1 MATITGLFAL
11 LLYQRFTSLARSSGG
26 GCVCF
31 GQTLYWH
38 SHGFT
43 TRNVASFKGLCHSSE
58 NLRFCLCK
66 VEWLTCRMQFC
77 FFKSNLKNHRVTTNP
92 WVIFKTRNEAQRNHK
107 EADTKL
113 EILVLTTQKDLHE
126 HASKLTHIYYITNL
140 CKSGILWSLSSWV
153 WISGP
158 SASSEYVDWQ
168 RTGISL
174 FWEP

>member
-1 MATITGLFAL
+1 MVTITGLFAL

-43 TRNVASFKGLCHSSE
+43 TRNVVAFKEICHSTE
-58 NLRFCLCK
+58 NPSFCLCL
-66 VEWLTCRMQFC
+66 EWLTCSVPIFFQEQFI
-77 FFKSNLKNHRVTTNP
+77 KPQSNNMHVSHI
-92 WVIFKTRNEAQRNHK
+92 WTRNEAQKNHK
-107 EADTKL
+107 EADTKRK
-113 EILVLTTQKDLHE
+113 ILVLTTQKDLHV